1 MNKTLI
7 KLGLEIS
14 RNPSVVIQFSKT
26 NNDTIKT
33 KLNATNYLSTLVNVR
48 VICDDTNVYIY
59 YFLKFA
65 CEHGKLTVIQ
75 YLECFVYFAK
85 PYSS

>member
-1 MNKTLI
+1 MNKTLV

-33 KLNATNYLSTLVNVR
+33 KLNATNYLSALVNVR
-48 VICDDTNVYIY
+48 VICDDTNVYI
-59 YFLKFA
+59 FLSEVRLRA
-65 CEHGKLTVIQ
+65 W
-75 YLECFVYFAK
+75 
-85 PYSS
+85 

>member
-48 VICDDTNVYIY
+48 VICDDTNVYI
-59 YFLKFA
+59 FLS
-65 CEHGKLTVIQ
+65 EVR
-75 YLECFVYFAK
+75 
-85 PYSS
+85 

>member
-1 MNKTLI
+1 MNKTLV

-48 VICDDTNVYIY
+48 VICDDTNVYI
-59 YFLKFA
+59 FLS
-65 CEHGKLTVIQ
+65 EVR
-75 YLECFVYFAK
+75 
-85 PYSS
+85 

>member
-1 MNKTLI
+1 MNKTLV

-14 RNPSVVIQFSKT
+14 RNPSVVIQFSKR

-48 VICDDTNVYIY
+48 VICDDTNVYI
-59 YFLKFA
+59 FLSEVRLRA
-65 CEHGKLTVIQ
+65 W
-75 YLECFVYFAK
+75 
-85 PYSS
+85 

>member
-48 VICDDTNVYIY
+48 VICDDTNIYI
-59 YFLKFA
+59 FLSEVRLRA
-65 CEHGKLTVIQ
+65 W
-75 YLECFVYFAK
+75 
-85 PYSS
+85 

>member
-1 MNKTLI
+1 MNKTLV

-14 RNPSVVIQFSKT
+14 RNSSVVIQFSKT

-48 VICDDTNVYIY
+48 VICDDTNVYI
-59 YFLKFA
+59 FLSEVRLRA
-65 CEHGKLTVIQ
+65 W
-75 YLECFVYFAK
+75 
-85 PYSS
+85 

>member
-1 MNKTLI
+1 MNKTLV

-48 VICDDTNVYIY
+48 VICDDTNIYI
-59 YFLKFA
+59 FLSEVRLRA
-65 CEHGKLTVIQ
+65 W
-75 YLECFVYFAK
+75 
-85 PYSS
+85 

>member
-1 MNKTLI
+1 MNKTLV

-26 NNDTIKT
+26 NNDIIKT

-48 VICDDTNVYIY
+48 VICDDTNVYI
-59 YFLKFA
+59 FLSEVRLRA
-65 CEHGKLTVIQ
+65 W
-75 YLECFVYFAK
+75 
-85 PYSS
+85 

>member
-1 MNKTLI
+1 MNKTLV

-48 VICDDTNVYIY
+48 VICDDTNVYI
-59 YFLKFA
+59 FLLKFA
-65 CEHGKLTVIQ
+65 SEHGKLTVIQ

>member
-1 MNKTLI
+1 MNKTLV

-26 NNDTIKT
+26 NNDIIKT

-48 VICDDTNVYIY
+48 VICDDTNVYI
-59 YFLKFA
+59 FLS
-65 CEHGKLTVIQ
+65 EVR
-75 YLECFVYFAK
+75 
-85 PYSS
+85 

>member
-26 NNDTIKT
+26 NNGTIKT

-48 VICDDTNVYIY
+48 VICDDTNVYI
-59 YFLKFA
+59 FLSEVRLRA
-65 CEHGKLTVIQ
+65 W
-75 YLECFVYFAK
+75 
-85 PYSS
+85 

>member
-1 MNKTLI
+1 MNKTLV

-26 NNDTIKT
+26 NNGTIKT

-48 VICDDTNVYIY
+48 VICDDTNVYI
-59 YFLKFA
+59 FLSEVRLRA
-65 CEHGKLTVIQ
+65 W
-75 YLECFVYFAK
+75 
-85 PYSS
+85 

>member
-1 MNKTLI
+1 MNKTLV

-14 RNPSVVIQFSKT
+14 RNPSVVIQFSKR

-48 VICDDTNVYIY
+48 VICDDTNVYI
-59 YFLKFA
+59 FLS
-65 CEHGKLTVIQ
+65 EVR
-75 YLECFVYFAK
+75 
-85 PYSS
+85 

>member
-1 MNKTLI
+1 MNKTLV

-48 VICDDTNVYIY
+48 VICDDTNVYI
-59 YFLKFA
+59 FLSEVRLRA
-65 CEHGKLTVIQ
+65 W
-75 YLECFVYFAK
+75 
-85 PYSS
+85 

>member
-1 MNKTLI
+1 MNKTLV

-26 NNDTIKT
+26 NNGTIKT

-48 VICDDTNVYIY
+48 VICDDTNVYI
-59 YFLKFA
+59 FLS
-65 CEHGKLTVIQ
+65 EVR
-75 YLECFVYFAK
+75 
-85 PYSS
+85 

>member
-1 MNKTLI
+1 MNKTLV

-48 VICDDTNVYIY
+48 VICDDTNVYI
-59 YFLKFA
+59 FLS
-65 CEHGKLTVIQ
+65 EVRLRTW
-75 YLECFVYFAK
+75 
-85 PYSS
+85 

>member
-48 VICDDTNVYIY
+48 VICDDTNVYI
-59 YFLKFA
+59 FLSEVRLRA
-65 CEHGKLTVIQ
+65 W
-75 YLECFVYFAK
+75 
-85 PYSS
+85 

>member
-26 NNDTIKT
+26 NNGTIKT

-48 VICDDTNVYIY
+48 VICDDTNVYI
-59 YFLKFA
+59 FLS
-65 CEHGKLTVIQ
+65 EVR
-75 YLECFVYFAK
+75 
-85 PYSS
+85 

>member
-1 MNKTLI
+1 MNKTLV

-48 VICDDTNVYIY
+48 VIYDDTNVYI
-59 YFLKFA
+59 FLSEVRLRA
-65 CEHGKLTVIQ
+65 W
-75 YLECFVYFAK
+75 
-85 PYSS
+85 